1 MNFVASSEGRK
12 ALCVATSF
20 GATLPQCVHD
30 LFEAQ
35 AARTPDAV
43 AITFGKD
50 LLTYSQLNVR
60 ANQIAHCLQ
69 EHGVKPDKLVGLC
82 VERSLD
88 AVVALLGILK
98 AGGAYVPLDPA
109 FPKERL
115 AQILEDSQ
123 PEVMI
128 TQPEVTS
135 VTSMASS
142 YVKHTLMTGT
152 PKLALLSRE
161 NPDSDIQPH
170 NLAYVIFTTGS
181 TCRPKGVQIEHRA
194 LVNFLE
200 SMAREPGLTAEDIL
214 LAVTTL
220 SFDIAGLEI
229 FLPLIKGAQ
238 MVIASRD
245 VVLDGMALR
254 HLLETSN
261 ATVMQATPI
270 TWRMILE
277 SGWQGCERLK
287 ILCGGEAMPPDL
299 ARELIPRC
307 SSLWNLYGPTETT
320 IWSTAFRVSSVE
332 PRIPIGRP
340 IANTQVYIVDRQLRP
355 VPIGVTGEL
364 LIGGDGLA
372 RGYLNRPELTAERFI
387 SSPFADNKA
396 ARVYKTGDLCRWRPD
411 GTIDCL
417 GRNDRQVKIRGY
429 RIELGDIEAALA
441 SHPGVMQAVT
451 KAVDGAGGEK
461 TLIAY
466 LVASSVQPQELR
478 THLAERLPEYM
489 LPSIYV
495 NLTELPL
502 TPNRKLDWNALPIPN
517 DTNTIAGERNY
528 TSPRTLVE
536 KKVSEIA
543 AKLLGL
549 EQVGVGDNFFLI
561 GGHSLFGMHLIAR
574 IRDNFGVDLPLRSV
588 FESPTT
594 AQLAQ
599 QIETVIATKIGA
611 MTADE
616 VQHALEQPNY
626 RGGQK

>member
-12 ALCVATSF
+12 APWTTGF
-20 GATLPQCVHD
+20 GATLPQCVHE

-35 AARTPDAV
+35 ATRTPDAV
-43 AITFGKD
+43 AIRFGKD
-50 LLTYSQLNVR
+50 LLTYAQLNVR
-60 ANQIAHCLQ
+60 ANQVAHWLQ
-69 EHGVKPDKLVGLC
+69 EHGVEPDELVGLC

-123 PEVMI
+123 PKVMI
-128 TQPEVTS
+128 TQPAVTS
-135 VTSMASS
+135 VTSITSS
-142 YVKHTLMTGT
+142 YVKHTLMMGT
-152 PKLALLSRE
+152 PEMALLSRE
-161 NPDSDIQPH
+161 NPESDVQPH

-181 TCRPKGVQIEHRA
+181 TGRPKGVQIEHRA

-238 MVIASRD
+238 IVIASRD

-277 SGWQGCERLK
+277 SGWQGCEKLK

-320 IWSTAFRVSSVE
+320 IWSTVLRVSSVE

-340 IANTQVYIVDRQLRP
+340 IANTHVYIVDRQLRP
-355 VPIGVTGEL
+355 EPIGVTGEL

-387 SSPFADNKA
+387 SNPFAENKA
-396 ARVYKTGDLCRWRPD
+396 ARVYKTGDLCQWRPD

-429 RIELGDIEAALA
+429 RIELGEIEAALA
-441 SHPGVMQAVT
+441 SHPGVKQAVT
-451 KAVDGAGGEK
+451 KVVDGAGGEK
-461 TLIAY
+461 NLIGY
-466 LVASSVQPQELR
+466 VVASGVQPQELR
-478 THLAERLPEYM
+478 TYLAERLPEYM

-517 DTNTIAGERNY
+517 DTNTMGGERNY
-528 TSPRTLVE
+528 TSPRTVVE
-536 KKVSEIA
+536 KKVSDIA

-549 EQVGVGDNFFLI
+549 EQVGVGDNFLLI
-561 GGHSLFGMHLIAR
+561 GGHSLFCTQLTAR
-574 IRDNFGVDLPLRSV
+574 IRETFGVDLPLRSV
-588 FESPTT
+588 FESPTS

-599 QIETVIATKIGA
+599 QIETVLATKIGA
-611 MTADE
+611 MGADE
-616 VQHALEQPNY
+616 VQHALIQAHSV
-626 RGGQK
+626 GGQE

>member
-12 ALCVATSF
+12 APCVTTGF
-20 GATLPQCVHD
+20 GATLPRCVHE

-43 AITFGKD
+43 AIRFEKD
-50 LLTYSQLNVR
+50 LLTYAQLNVR
-60 ANQIAHCLQ
+60 ANQIAHWLQ

-128 TQPEVTS
+128 TQPAVTS
-135 VTSMASS
+135 VTSMTS
-142 YVKHTLMTGT
+142 YVKHTLMMGT
-152 PKLALLSRE
+152 PEMVLLSRE
-161 NPDSDIQPH
+161 NPESEVQPH

-181 TCRPKGVQIEHRA
+181 TGRPKGVQIEHRA

-238 MVIASRD
+238 IIIASRD

-277 SGWQGCERLK
+277 SGWQGCEKLK

-320 IWSTAFRVSSVE
+320 IWSTILRVSSVE

-355 VPIGVTGEL
+355 EPIGVTGEL

-387 SSPFADNKA
+387 SNPFADNKA
-396 ARVYKTGDLCRWRPD
+396 ARVYKTGDLCQWRPD

-441 SHPGVMQAVT
+441 SHPGVKQAVT
-451 KAVDGAGGEK
+451 KVVDGAGGEK
-461 TLIAY
+461 TLIGY
-466 LVASSVQPQELR
+466 VVASGVQPQELR
-478 THLAERLPEYM
+478 TYLAERLPEYM

-495 NLTELPL
+495 NLTEFPL

-517 DTNTIAGERNY
+517 DTNTMAGERNY
-528 TSPRTLVE
+528 TSPRTVIE
-536 KKVSEIA
+536 KKVSDIA

-561 GGHSLFGMHLIAR
+561 GGHSLFCTQLIAR
-574 IRDNFGVDLPLRSV
+574 IRETFGVDLPLRSV
-588 FESPTT
+588 FESPTL

-599 QIETVIATKIGA
+599 QIETVLATKIGA
-611 MTADE
+611 MSADE
-616 VQHALEQPNY
+616 VQHALIQAHSV
-626 RGGQK
+626 GGQE

>member
-1 MNFVASSEGRK
+1 MNFVSSSEGRK
-12 ALCVATSF
+12 ALGVATGF
-20 GATLPQCVHD
+20 GATLPQCVHE
-30 LFEAQ
+30 LFEGQ

-50 LLTYSQLNVR
+50 MLTYAQLNAR
-60 ANQIAHCLQ
+60 ANPIAHWLQ
-69 EHGVKPDKLVGLC
+69 EHGVKPDKLVGLFM
-82 VERSLD
+82 ERSLD

-128 TQPEVTS
+128 TQPTATS

-142 YVKHTLMTGT
+142 YVNHTLIMGT
-152 PKLALLSRE
+152 PKLASLSRE
-161 NPDSDIQPH
+161 NPESDVQPH
-170 NLAYVIFTTGS
+170 NLAYVIFTSGS
-181 TCRPKGVQIEHRA
+181 TGRPKGVQIEHRA

-200 SMAREPGLTAEDIL
+200 SMAREPGLNGEDIL

-229 FLPLIKGAQ
+229 FLPLAKGAQ
-238 MVIASRD
+238 VVIAGRD
-245 VVLDGMALR
+245 VVHDGMALR
-254 HLLETSN
+254 RLLETSN

-270 TWRMILE
+270 TWRMLLE

-287 ILCGGEAMPPDL
+287 VLCGGEAMPPDL

-320 IWSTAFRVSSVE
+320 IWSTVLRVSSVE

-340 IANTQVYIVDRQLRP
+340 IANTQVYIVDHQLRP

-387 SSPFADNKA
+387 SNPFADNKS
-396 ARVYKTGDLCRWRPD
+396 ARMYKTGDLCQWRPD

-429 RIELGDIEAALA
+429 RVELGDIEAALA
-441 SHPGVMQAVT
+441 SHPKIKQAIT
-451 KAVDGAGGEK
+451 KVVEGAGGVK
-461 TLIAY
+461 TLIGY
-466 LVASSVQPQELR
+466 VVGSGVQPQELR
-478 THLAERLPEYM
+478 TYLAERLPEYM

-495 NLTELPL
+495 NLTEVPL
-502 TPNRKLDWNALPIPN
+502 TPNRKLDWNALPIPH
-517 DTNTIAGERNY
+517 DTNPIGEGRSY
-528 TSPRTLVE
+528 TSPRNVVE

-543 AKLLGL
+543 ARLLGL
-549 EQVGVGDNFFLI
+549 EQVGGDDDFFLI
-561 GGHSLFGMHLIAR
+561 GGHSLFCAQLIAR
-574 IRDNFGVDLPLRSV
+574 IRDNFGVDLPARSV
-588 FESPTT
+588 MESPTS
-594 AQLAQ
+594 AQLAR

-611 MTADE
+611 MSADE
-616 VQHALEQPNY
+616 VQHALKQA
-626 RGGQK
+626 GGQE